1 MKKLLSIV
9 MVALMGMGFAAC
21 DNEYYDN
28 AVWHIWKLSITA
40 ESDYS
45 AFTEG
50 ETLQLHAVILPDF
63 ATVTDVIWSSDNE
76 EVATVTADGLVT
88 AVSGGEATITVCS
101 AYNNEIKATLKLRVK
116 YIVDPLGLDTENP
129 IDQSMAESRK
139 K

>member
-1 MKKLLSIV
+1 
-9 MVALMGMGFAAC
+9 MVVLMGMGFVAC
-21 DNEYYDN
+21 DKEFYDN
-28 AVWHIWKLSITA
+28 GVWRDFWKLSITA
-40 ESDYS
+40 DSDYS

-63 ATVTDVIWSSDNE
+63 VTTTDVYWSSDNE